1 VDPWSFRGGSVV
13 GTDVK
18 SPGQAHDGGTNEE
31 DTMNHFDTIALAEQH
46 RESLLHDAQLVRS
59 VPRSRSGRR
68 PSVRSLLSRVRHS

>member
-1 VDPWSFRGGSVV
+1 MSKDLVRRTIEP
-13 GTDVK
+13 
-18 SPGQAHDGGTNEE
+18 TNEE

-46 RESLLHDAQLVRS
+46 RESLLHDAQMVRS

>member
-1 VDPWSFRGGSVV
+1 VDPWSLRGGSVV
-13 GTDVK
+13 GTDVE
-18 SPGQAHDGGTNEE
+18 SPGQAHDGPTNEE

-46 RESLLHDAQLVRS
+46 RESLLHDARLVRS

>member
-1 VDPWSFRGGSVV
+1 MSKALLRHTMD
-13 GTDVK
+13 
-18 SPGQAHDGGTNEE
+18 ATNEE

-46 RESLLHDAQLVRS
+46 RESLLHDAQMVRS

>member
-1 VDPWSFRGGSVV
+1 ME
-13 GTDVK
+13 
-18 SPGQAHDGGTNEE
+18 ATNEE
-31 DTMNHFDTIALAEQH
+31 NTMNHFDTIALAEQH